1 MKNKLLLFLFFVFL
15 MDCSYA
21 SNKTIFTSD
30 EKHNSTE
37 KKELLQKQSLLD
49 DSAFI
54 KKTNEVKH
62 PNGAQIK
69 TLSKEEK
76 QWNFFMRTT
85 LLILGTFIFIF
96 VLFLVFRMK
105 KK

>member
-1 MKNKLLLFLFFVFL
+1 MHFS
-15 MDCSYA
+15 DA
-21 SNKTIFTSD
+21 SNNTVFASD
-30 EKHNSTE
+30 EKYNSDE
-37 KKELLQKQSLLD
+37 KKELFQKDSLPDESL
-49 DSAFI
+49 I
-54 KKTNEVKH
+54 TKKQNEVKR
-62 PNGAQIK
+62 PSGIQKK

-85 LLILGTFIFIF
+85 LLILGTFVFLS

>member
-1 MKNKLLLFLFFVFL
+1 MKIKPLLFIFFIFL
-15 MDCSYA
+15 THFTFA
-21 SNKTIFTSD
+21 SNKTIFISD
-30 EKHNSTE
+30 ENGNSG
-37 KKELLQKQSLLD
+37 KKIELPQKDSLFS
-49 DSAFI
+49 DSAFVQ
-54 KKTNEVKH
+54 KNKPEMYPKEVK
-62 PNGAQIK
+62 K
-69 TLSKEEK
+69 SSLSREEK

>member
-1 MKNKLLLFLFFVFL
+1 MKNKLLLFLFSVFL
-15 MDCSYA
+15 MHFSHA
-21 SNKTIFTSD
+21 SNKTVFTSN
-30 EKHNSTE
+30 EKYNSSE
-37 KKELLQKQSLLD
+37 KKELFQKDSLLD
-49 DSAFI
+49 DSVII
-54 KKTNEVKH
+54 KNQNEVKH
-62 PNGAQIK
+62 PNGIQKK

-85 LLILGTFIFIF
+85 LLIFGTFVFLS

>member
-1 MKNKLLLFLFFVFL
+1 MHFS
-15 MDCSYA
+15 DA
-21 SNKTIFTSD
+21 SNNTVFASD
-30 EKHNSTE
+30 EKYNSDE
-37 KKELLQKQSLLD
+37 KKELFQKDSLPD
-49 DSAFI
+49 ESVI
-54 KKTNEVKH
+54 TKQNEVKR
-62 PNGAQIK
+62 PSGIQKK

-85 LLILGTFIFIF
+85 LLILGTFVFLS